1 MKLGEREEHFTTTGG
16 GHKYFLTAALL
27 ADAVS
32 AFVLQRSCWT
42 KSMVDGVLA
51 LDRVCTLHLTF
62 VFSSHL
68 FLARGLVGAP
78 VLLGNLQA
86 CAICIPAAPDVQ
98 GKGAK
103 SKPLNGW

>member
-1 MKLGEREEHFTTTGG
+1 MHTSFN
-16 GHKYFLTAALL
+16 
-27 ADAVS
+27 
-32 AFVLQRSCWT
+32 
-42 KSMVDGVLA
+42 
-51 LDRVCTLHLTF
+51 F